1 MKQIAV
7 LLEQAVVMDDNSN
20 RNFVLTDE
28 PANTAKDYG
37 TLVFHNRVI
46 RSHWLLPVGD
56 SGIERSA
63 LALVDV
69 VV

>member
-28 PANTAKDYG
+28 PTNTAKDYG
-37 TLVFHNRVI
+37 TLVFHN
-46 RSHWLLPVGD
+46 
-56 SGIERSA
+56 
-63 LALVDV
+63 
-69 VV
+69 